1 VTDDPDRVGVASVAT
16 FAWIAPDASAERLR
30 RDEEGPPARSW
41 EPPRQGG
48 EDRPID
54 RSVAH
59 TPVYLAIEDAHLVA
73 EHHELDVLVELIS
86 A

>member
-1 VTDDPDRVGVASVAT
+1 MPAH
-16 FAWIAPDASAERLR
+16 ERLR

-59 TPVYLAIEDAHLVA
+59 APVYLAIEDAHLVA
-73 EHHELDVLVELIS
+73 EHHDLDVLVELIS